1 MNKVVN
7 INLNGIIIS
16 IDEVAYEQ
24 LKKYID
30 ALHKHFTGTEGAA
43 EIISD
48 IETRIAELLQLK
60 LTDTYTVIQSKDVAD
75 VIAIMGNPWEMDEE
89 DEPKSQSQQ
98 QQNQQQNYTE
108 RKLKRDPQQKVIGG
122 VCGGLGNYFNVDPIF
137 IRGAFL
143 VAMLVFGTGFLLYFI
158 LWAIMP
164 LATPNELPQFTGNA
178 TRKLYRNPDNKVL
191 GGVCSG
197 VAAYL
202 GIDEIWLRIGFII
215 SVFVFGSGF
224 LAYIILWI
232 IIPQASTAAE
242 KLKMK
247 GSAVDVNN
255 IEREVR
261 SAAHNIT
268 QSASK
273 KGSGLNTLIKLAAI
287 IIALVVL
294 FLIVFPGSIVVLL
307 LSFALENGG
316 DFSKL
321 IQALTINQAIFMLCK
336 WGLIAGVLSVVIGFA
351 SIALRLFTKFKLRY
365 FSLLSTLLLLGGI
378 TLCVLAANKYR
389 KEISFDAVMV
399 DKELEMPCND
409 TLTITLNDVLLDED
423 DKKFNIAI
431 DHEDVSWAVQNGNL
445 LFNKPVLHIKPS
457 GNGNMQVR
465 LKQESKGSNIA
476 DAEEMAQGTN
486 INLKV
491 ESATLVFDNWINIG
505 KNPFKLQEVS
515 VGVWLPIGTIV
526 KVDREVL
533 DYMADFDE
541 SDYDD
546 EDFLYNTAAPYQY
559 FRVTDHGLT
568 CLTCDKHDWEF
579 SASTSQNEEDK
590 KSDFTLVETTIDST
604 SKDGQIKVIKKIKKV
619 GPITVT
625 NIETINKK

>member
-1 MNKVVN
+1 
-7 INLNGIIIS
+7 
-16 IDEVAYEQ
+16 
-24 LKKYID
+24 
-30 ALHKHFTGTEGAA
+30 
-43 EIISD
+43 
-48 IETRIAELLQLK
+48 
-60 LTDTYTVIQSKDVAD
+60 
-75 VIAIMGNPWEMDEE
+75 
-89 DEPKSQSQQ
+89 
-98 QQNQQQNYTE
+98 
-108 RKLKRDPQQKVIGG
+108 
-122 VCGGLGNYFNVDPIF
+122 
-137 IRGAFL
+137 
-143 VAMLVFGTGFLLYFI
+143 
-158 LWAIMP
+158 
-164 LATPNELPQFTGNA
+164 LPQFTGNA

-232 IIPQASTAAE
+232 IIPQANTAAE
-242 KLKMK
+242 KLQMK
-247 GSAVDVNN
+247 GSAVDINN

-261 SAAHNIT
+261 SAAHNIS

-273 KGSGLNTLIKLAAI
+273 KGSGLNTLLKLVAI
-287 IIALVVL
+287 VIALVVL

-316 DFSKL
+316 DFSRL
-321 IQALTINQAIFMLCK
+321 IQALTINQDIFMLCK

-378 TLCVLAANKYR
+378 TLCVMAANKYR
-389 KEISFDAVMV
+389 KEISVDAVMV
-399 DKELEMPCND
+399 DKELEMSCND
-409 TLTITLNDVLLDED
+409 TLTISLNDVLLDED
-423 DKKFNIAI
+423 DKKFNIEI

-491 ESATLVFDNWINIG
+491 DSATLVFDNWINIG
-505 KNPFKLQEVS
+505 KNPFKLQQVS

-546 EDFLYNTAAPYQY
+546 EDFTAAPYQY
-559 FRVTDHGLT
+559 FKVTDNGLT

-579 SASTSQNEEDK
+579 NASTSQNEEDK
-590 KSDFTLVETTIDST
+590 KSDFTIEETTIDST
-604 SKDGQIKVIKKIKKV
+604 SKDGKTKVIKKIKKV